1 LDEIKMIGSKEDV
14 EVMKDI
20 IMKNGVNKD
29 VVNEWIIE
37 L

>member
-1 LDEIKMIGSKEDV
+1 MIGSKEDV